1 MKSRRTDPAE
11 VVAQLRMALE
21 KEGVPMEDVLKGAVI
36 LGEMG
41 YPALARDYAARVL
54 RDSRDDEMRAT
65 ARALIVSAR
74 LERGLA

>member
-1 MKSRRTDPAE
+1 MKAHQNDQSE

-21 KEGVPMEDVLKGAVI
+21 KEGVPMEDVLRGAVI

-41 YPALARDYAARVL
+41 YPALAHDYAARVL
-54 RDSRDDEMRAT
+54 KETRDDEMRAT